1 MNQQD
6 IDILMSYLYGEM
18 DASEKQE
25 LEVRLAQDAA
35 LRSEWQELQQTRGL
49 LQTATKQGEAPP
61 PVVIAQ
67 ASPKSSMSRQWLA
80 SRWLQ
85 VAAAVA
91 LLMFAGRMS
100 GLQIASQ
107 DGQLLMAFGEI
118 KTATT
123 IPTTDPW
130 QQRLAEQQLVL
141 EEELCVLS
149 ETLLKPQQA
158 TLSKTQV
165 NQIRKSLLGE
175 TKQNFQQFFQTAKE
189 EQSAQTAMFLE
200 QFALLVQQQREQDL
214 EAIEFA
220 LNDLLQQTEYQQSET
235 DIILSEII
243 NRLEEGR

>member
-1 MNQQD
+1 
-6 IDILMSYLYGEM
+6 
-18 DASEKQE
+18 
-25 LEVRLAQDAA
+25 
-35 LRSEWQELQQTRGL
+35 
-49 LQTATKQGEAPP
+49 
-61 PVVIAQ
+61 
-67 ASPKSSMSRQWLA
+67 
-80 SRWLQ
+80 
-85 VAAAVA
+85 
-91 LLMFAGRMS
+91 
-100 GLQIASQ
+100 
-107 DGQLLMAFGEI
+107 
-118 KTATT
+118 
-123 IPTTDPW
+123 
-130 QQRLAEQQLVL
+130 
-141 EEELCVLS
+141 VLS

-243 NRLEEGR
+243 DRLEEGR